1 MKKIICALL
10 CTALFTLFLPLRADA
25 EDAAQSSAPAKSE
38 ILLEAGTGQVLY
50 SANPD
55 TKLPMASITKIMGL
69 IIWGEMLE
77 DGSLTLDEK
86 VKATSYASSAE
97 GSVIWLNAGEEMTAA

>member
-38 ILLEAGTGQVLY
+38 ILLEEIGR
-50 SANPD
+50 
-55 TKLPMASITKIMGL
+55 ASCR
-69 IIWGEMLE
+69 ER
-77 DGSLTLDEK
+77 
-86 VKATSYASSAE
+86 V
-97 GSVIWLNAGEEMTAA
+97 